1 MNRNVDEFVELM
13 LEIWDRSMANVTE
26 SLETRAS
33 TEKYM
38 ELLGEGEIFERI
50 ITENGKM
57 SWLELRDVNEL

>member
-1 MNRNVDEFVELM
+1 MTN
-13 LEIWDRSMANVTE
+13 ITE

-57 SWLELRDVNEL
+57 SWLELRDINEL

>member
-1 MNRNVDEFVELM
+1 
-13 LEIWDRSMANVTE
+13 MANITE